1 MESQYS
7 LTNEEI
13 EDLVRTASRK
23 YRSPIDLDILISL
36 LNMVY
41 DTLEQHNRILAI
53 RTDPR
58 FAQSHV
64 PGEPD
69 LPLCF
74 QRDDPQ
80 AITRFFESLKS
91 QLRADH
97 IRSRR
102 AGDTT
107 LPSYGWCRERDT
119 SEHPH
124 YHLMLLFNADV
135 YGYLGNYQELNAKN
149 MGTRIQKAWC
159 SAVGLAHEDYAT
171 LAEFPPNA
179 VYRFTRIDA
188 LDRNSVYWD
197 FLIRLA
203 YLAKTRTKDTH
214 SSNRNFG
221 TSQCPS
227 FGGLACK

>member
-7 LTNEEI
+7 LTNEETD
-13 EDLVRTASRK
+13 DLVEIASRK
-23 YRSPIDLDILISL
+23 YRSPIDLNILNQL

-41 DTLEQHNRILAI
+41 GTLEQNNRILGI
-53 RTDPR
+53 RTDLR

-74 QRDDPQ
+74 QRDDAQ
-80 AITRFFESLKS
+80 AITRSFESLKS

-97 IRSRR
+97 NRSRR
-102 AGDTT
+102 PGDPT

-119 SEHPH
+119 SVHPH
-124 YHLMLLFNADV
+124 YHLVLLFNADV

-149 MGTRIQKAWC
+149 MATRIQKAWC
-159 SAVGLAHEDYAT
+159 SAIGLAHEDYFT

-179 VYRFTRIDA
+179 VYRFSRLDA
-188 LDRNSVYWD
+188 LDRNPVYWN
-197 FLIRLA
+197 FLVRLA
-203 YLAKTRTKDTH
+203 YLAKTRTKDVH
-214 SSNRNFG
+214 SGYRNFG
-221 TSQCPS
+221 TSQCS
-227 FGGLACK
+227 RSIGLTY

>member
-13 EDLVRTASRK
+13 YDLVEIASKK
-23 YRSPIDLDILISL
+23 YRSPIDRDILIPL

-41 DTLEQHNRILAI
+41 GALVQNNRILAI

-58 FAQSHV
+58 FALSHV

-69 LPLCF
+69 LPICF
-74 QRDDPQ
+74 QRDDAQ
-80 AITRFFESLKS
+80 AITRFFDSLKS

-97 IRSRR
+97 NRSRR
-102 AGDTT
+102 PGDPT

-124 YHLMLLFNADV
+124 YHLMLLFNGDA
-135 YGYLGNYQELNAKN
+135 YRYLGNYKDRNGDN
-149 MGTRIQKAWC
+149 MATRIQKAWC

-179 VYRFTRIDA
+179 VYRFSRFDA
-188 LDRNSVYWD
+188 LDRSPVYWG

-203 YLAKTRTKDTH
+203 YLAKTRTKDVH
-214 SSNRNFG
+214 SGYRNFG
-221 TSQCPS
+221 TSQCPCLS
-227 FGGLACK
+227 GLAC

>member
-1 MESQYS
+1 MKSQYS

-13 EDLVRTASRK
+13 EDLVRTAAKK
-23 YRSPIDLDILISL
+23 YKSPIDLNILNSL
-36 LNMVY
+36 LEMVY

-53 RTDPR
+53 RTDTR
-58 FAQSHV
+58 FALSHV

-69 LPLCF
+69 LPICF
-74 QRDDPQ
+74 QRDDAQ
-80 AITRFFESLKS
+80 AITRSFESLKS

-97 IRSRR
+97 NRSMR
-102 AGDTT
+102 AGEPTF
-107 LPSYGWCRERDT
+107 PSYGWCRERDT
-119 SEHPH
+119 SVHPH

-149 MGTRIQKAWC
+149 MATRIQKAWC
-159 SAVGLAHEDYAT
+159 SALGLAHEDYFT

-179 VYRFTRIDA
+179 VYRFSRFDA

-203 YLAKTRTKDTH
+203 YLAKTRTKDIH
-214 SSNRNFG
+214 SGYRNFG
-221 TSQCPS
+221 TSQCPRL
-227 FGGLACK
+227 GRLTC

>member
-13 EDLVRTASRK
+13 YDLVEIASKK
-23 YRSPIDLDILISL
+23 YRSPIDRDILIPL

-41 DTLEQHNRILAI
+41 GALVQNNRILAI

-58 FAQSHV
+58 FALSHV

-69 LPLCF
+69 LPICF
-74 QRDDPQ
+74 QRDDAQ

-97 IRSRR
+97 NRSRR
-102 AGDTT
+102 SGDTT

-119 SEHPH
+119 SEHSH

-149 MGTRIQKAWC
+149 MATRIQKAWC
-159 SAVGLAHEDYAT
+159 SAIGLAHEDYST

-179 VYRFTRIDA
+179 VYRFSRIDA
-188 LDRNSVYWD
+188 LDRSTLYWD

-203 YLAKTRTKDTH
+203 YLAKTRTKDVH
-214 SSNRNFG
+214 NDYRNFG
-221 TSQCPS
+221 TSQCPHL
-227 FGGLACK
+227 GRLTC

>member
-13 EDLVRTASRK
+13 DGLVEIASRK
-23 YRSPIDLDILISL
+23 YRSPIDLNILNSL
-36 LNMVY
+36 LEMVY

-53 RTDPR
+53 RTDTR
-58 FAQSHV
+58 FALSHAL
-64 PGEPD
+64 GEPD

-74 QRDDPQ
+74 QRDDAQ

-97 IRSRR
+97 KRSRR
-102 AGDTT
+102 PGNPA
-107 LPSYGWCRERDT
+107 LPSYGWCRECDT

-124 YHLMLLFNADV
+124 YHLMLLFNGDV
-135 YGYLGNYQELNAKN
+135 YRYLGNYKDRNGDN
-149 MGTRIQKAWC
+149 MATRIQKAWC

-179 VYRFTRIDA
+179 VYRFSRFDA
-188 LDRNSVYWD
+188 LDRSPVYWD

-203 YLAKTRTKDTH
+203 YLAKTRTKDVH
-214 SSNRNFG
+214 SSYRNFG
-221 TSQCPS
+221 TSQCPRLN
-227 FGGLACK
+227 GLAC

>member
-13 EDLVRTASRK
+13 DDLVEIASRK
-23 YRSPIDLDILISL
+23 YRSPIDLNILNSL
-36 LNMVY
+36 LEMVY

-53 RTDPR
+53 RTDTR
-58 FAQSHV
+58 FALSHA

-74 QRDDPQ
+74 QRDDMQ
-80 AITRFFESLKS
+80 AITRFTESLKS

-97 IRSRR
+97 KRSRR
-102 AGDTT
+102 PGDPT

-149 MGTRIQKAWC
+149 MSTRIQKAWC
-159 SAVGLAHEDYAT
+159 SAIGLAHGDYAT
-171 LAEFPPNA
+171 LTEFPPNA
-179 VYRFTRIDA
+179 VYRFSIFDA
-188 LDRNSVYWD
+188 LDRSPVYWD

-203 YLAKTRTKDTH
+203 YLAKTRTKDVH
-214 SSNRNFG
+214 SGYRNFA
-221 TSQCPS
+221 TSQCS
-227 FGGLACK
+227 KLGELTR

>member
-13 EDLVRTASRK
+13 DDLVEIASRK
-23 YRSPIDLDILISL
+23 YRSPINLNILNSL
-36 LNMVY
+36 LEMVY

-53 RTDPR
+53 RTDTR
-58 FAQSHV
+58 FALSHV

-69 LPLCF
+69 LPICF
-74 QRDDPQ
+74 QREDAQ

-97 IRSRR
+97 KRSRR
-102 AGDTT
+102 AGDPT
-107 LPSYGWCRERDT
+107 LPSYVWCRERDT
-119 SEHPH
+119 GEHPH

-135 YGYLGNYQELNAKN
+135 YGHLGNYQELNAKN
-149 MGTRIQKAWC
+149 MATRIQKAWC
-159 SAVGLAHEDYAT
+159 SAIGLAHEDYST

-179 VYRFTRIDA
+179 VYRFSRIDA
-188 LDRNSVYWD
+188 LDRSTLYWD

-203 YLAKTRTKDTH
+203 YLAKTRTKDVH
-214 SSNRNFG
+214 SGYRNFG
-221 TSQCPS
+221 TSQCPHL
-227 FGGLACK
+227 GRLTC

>member
-7 LTNEEI
+7 LTNEETDDLI
-13 EDLVRTASRK
+13 ELASRK
-23 YRSPIDLDILISL
+23 YKSPIDLNILNPL

-41 DTLEQHNRILAI
+41 GTLEQNNRILGI
-53 RTDPR
+53 RSDLR

-74 QRDDPQ
+74 QRDDTQ
-80 AITRFFESLKS
+80 AISRFFESLKS

-97 IRSRR
+97 NRSGRP
-102 AGDTT
+102 GDPT

-124 YHLMLLFNADV
+124 YHLMLLFNGDV
-135 YGYLGNYQELNAKN
+135 YRYLGNYKDRNGDN
-149 MGTRIQKAWC
+149 MSTRIQKAWC

-179 VYRFTRIDA
+179 VYRFSRFDA
-188 LDRNSVYWD
+188 LDRSPVYWD

-203 YLAKTRTKDTH
+203 YLAKTRTKDVH
-214 SSNRNFG
+214 SGYRNFG
-221 TSQCPS
+221 TSQCPCLS
-227 FGGLACK
+227 GLAC

>member
-13 EDLVRTASRK
+13 YDLIEIASKK
-23 YRSPIDLDILISL
+23 YRSPIDRDILIPL
-36 LNMVY
+36 LNIVY
-41 DTLEQHNRILAI
+41 GALVQNNRILAI
-53 RTDPR
+53 RSDLR

-64 PGEPD
+64 LGEPD

-74 QRDDPQ
+74 QRDDAQ

-97 IRSRR
+97 NRSRR
-102 AGDTT
+102 SGDTT

-119 SEHPH
+119 SEHSH
-124 YHLMLLFNADV
+124 YHLMLLLNADV

-149 MGTRIQKAWC
+149 MATRIQKAWC
-159 SAVGLAHEDYAT
+159 SAIGLAHEDYST

-179 VYRFTRIDA
+179 VYRFSRIDA
-188 LDRNSVYWD
+188 LDRSTLYWD

-203 YLAKTRTKDTH
+203 YLAKTRTKDVH
-214 SSNRNFG
+214 SGYRNFG
-221 TSQCPS
+221 TSQCPHL
-227 FGGLACK
+227 GRLTC

>member
-1 MESQYS
+1 MKSQYS

-13 EDLVRTASRK
+13 EDLASTAAKK
-23 YRSPIDLDILISL
+23 YKSPIDLNILNPL

-41 DTLEQHNRILAI
+41 DTLEQNKRILGI
-53 RTDPR
+53 RTDSR

-69 LPLCF
+69 LPICF
-74 QRDDPQ
+74 QRDDER
-80 AITRFFESLKS
+80 AITRFYESLKS

-97 IRSRR
+97 NRSRR
-102 AGDTT
+102 PGNPTI
-107 LPSYGWCRERDT
+107 PSYGWCRERDT
-119 SEHPH
+119 SVHPH

-149 MGTRIQKAWC
+149 MATRIQKAWC
-159 SAVGLAHEDYAT
+159 SAIGLAHEDYFT

-179 VYRFTRIDA
+179 VYRFSRLDA
-188 LDRNSVYWD
+188 LDRNPVYWN

-203 YLAKTRTKDTH
+203 YLAKTRTKDVH
-214 SSNRNFG
+214 SGYRNFG
-221 TSQCPS
+221 TSQCS
-227 FGGLACK
+227 RSIGLTY

>member
-1 MESQYS
+1 MESQYA
-7 LTNEEI
+7 LTREEI
-13 EDLVRTASRK
+13 EDLITVASK
-23 YRSPIDLDILISL
+23 LYRSPIDRGILNAL

-41 DTLEQHNRILAI
+41 STLEQYHRILAI

-58 FAQSHV
+58 FALSHV

-74 QRDDPQ
+74 QRDDTQ
-80 AITRFFESLKS
+80 AITRFFDSLKS

-97 IRSRR
+97 NRSRR

-107 LPSYGWCRERDT
+107 FPSYGWCRERDT

-149 MGTRIQKAWC
+149 MATRIQKAWC

-171 LAEFPPNA
+171 LTEFPPNA
-179 VYRFTRIDA
+179 VYRFSIFDA
-188 LDRNSVYWD
+188 LDRNQVYWS

-203 YLAKTRTKDTH
+203 YLAKTRTKDIH
-214 SSNRNFG
+214 SGYRNFG
-221 TSQCPS
+221 TSQCPRL
-227 FGGLACK
+227 GGLAC

>member
-13 EDLVRTASRK
+13 DDLVEIASRK
-23 YRSPIDLDILISL
+23 YRSPIDLNILNSL
-36 LNMVY
+36 LEMVY
-41 DTLEQHNRILAI
+41 DTLEQYNRILAI
-53 RTDPR
+53 RTDTR
-58 FAQSHV
+58 FALSHV

-69 LPLCF
+69 LPICF
-74 QRDDPQ
+74 QREDAQ

-97 IRSRR
+97 NRSKRP
-102 AGDTT
+102 GNPTF
-107 LPSYGWCRERDT
+107 PSYGWCRERDT

-149 MGTRIQKAWC
+149 MATRIQKAWC
-159 SAVGLAHEDYAT
+159 SAIGLAHEDYST

-179 VYRFTRIDA
+179 VYRFSRIDA
-188 LDRNSVYWD
+188 LDRNSVYWR

-203 YLAKTRTKDTH
+203 YLAKTKTKDVY
-214 SSNRNFG
+214 NGYRNFG
-221 TSQCPS
+221 TSQYIRL
-227 FGGLACK
+227 G

>member
-1 MESQYS
+1 MKSQYS

-13 EDLVRTASRK
+13 EELVSTAAKK
-23 YRSPIDLDILISL
+23 YKSPIDLNILNSL
-36 LNMVY
+36 LEMVY

-53 RTDPR
+53 RTDTR
-58 FAQSHV
+58 FALSHV

-69 LPLCF
+69 LPICF
-74 QRDDPQ
+74 QRDDAQ
-80 AITRFFESLKS
+80 AITRSFESLKS

-97 IRSRR
+97 NRSMR
-102 AGDTT
+102 AGEPTF
-107 LPSYGWCRERDT
+107 PSYGWCRERDT
-119 SEHPH
+119 SVHPH

-149 MGTRIQKAWC
+149 MATRIQKAWC
-159 SAVGLAHEDYAT
+159 SALGLAHEDYFT

-179 VYRFTRIDA
+179 VYRFSRFDA

-203 YLAKTRTKDTH
+203 YLAKTRTKDIH
-214 SSNRNFG
+214 SGYRNFG
-221 TSQCPS
+221 TSQCPRL
-227 FGGLACK
+227 GRLTC

>member
-7 LTNEEI
+7 LTNEETDDLI
-13 EDLVRTASRK
+13 EIASRK
-23 YRSPIDLDILISL
+23 YRSPIDLNILNPL

-41 DTLEQHNRILAI
+41 GTLEQNNRILGI
-53 RTDPR
+53 RSDLR

-74 QRDDPQ
+74 QRDDTQ
-80 AITRFFESLKS
+80 AISRFFESLKS

-97 IRSRR
+97 NRSGRP
-102 AGDTT
+102 GDPT

-124 YHLMLLFNADV
+124 YHLMLLFNGDV
-135 YGYLGNYQELNAKN
+135 YRYLGNYKDRNGDN
-149 MGTRIQKAWC
+149 MSTRIQKAWC
-159 SAVGLAHEDYAT
+159 SAVGLAHSDYAT

-179 VYRFTRIDA
+179 VYRFSRFDA
-188 LDRNSVYWD
+188 LDRSPVYWD

-203 YLAKTRTKDTH
+203 YLAKTRTKDVH
-214 SSNRNFG
+214 SGYRNFG
-221 TSQCPS
+221 TSQCPCLS
-227 FGGLACK
+227 GLAC

>member
-13 EDLVRTASRK
+13 DDLVEIASRK
-23 YRSPIDLDILISL
+23 YRSPIDLNILNPL

-41 DTLEQHNRILAI
+41 GTLMKNNRILGI
-53 RTDPR
+53 RTDSR

-69 LPLCF
+69 LPICF
-74 QRDDPQ
+74 QRDDEQ
-80 AITRFFESLKS
+80 AITRFYESLKS

-97 IRSRR
+97 NRSRR
-102 AGDTT
+102 PGDPT

-119 SEHPH
+119 SVHPH
-124 YHLMLLFNADV
+124 YHLVLLFNADV

-149 MGTRIQKAWC
+149 MATRIQKAWC
-159 SAVGLAHEDYAT
+159 SAIGLAHEDYFT

-179 VYRFTRIDA
+179 VYRFSRLDA
-188 LDRNSVYWD
+188 LERNPVYWN
-197 FLIRLA
+197 FLVRLA
-203 YLAKTRTKDTH
+203 YLAKTRTKDVH
-214 SSNRNFG
+214 SGYRNFG
-221 TSQCPS
+221 TSQCS
-227 FGGLACK
+227 RSIGLTY

>member
-7 LTNEEI
+7 LTNEETDDLI
-13 EDLVRTASRK
+13 EIASRK
-23 YRSPIDLDILISL
+23 YRSPIDLSILNPL

-41 DTLEQHNRILAI
+41 GTLEQNNRILGI
-53 RTDPR
+53 RSDLR

-74 QRDDPQ
+74 QRDDTQ
-80 AITRFFESLKS
+80 AISRFFESLKS

-97 IRSRR
+97 NRSGRP
-102 AGDTT
+102 GDPT

-124 YHLMLLFNADV
+124 YHLMLLFNGDV
-135 YGYLGNYQELNAKN
+135 YRYLGNYKDRNGDN
-149 MGTRIQKAWC
+149 MSTRIQKAWC

-179 VYRFTRIDA
+179 VYRFSRFDA
-188 LDRNSVYWD
+188 LDRSPVYWD

-203 YLAKTRTKDTH
+203 YLAKTRTKDVH
-214 SSNRNFG
+214 SGYRNFG
-221 TSQCPS
+221 TSQCPCLS
-227 FGGLACK
+227 GLAC

>member
-13 EDLVRTASRK
+13 DDLVEIASRK
-23 YRSPIDLDILISL
+23 YRSPIDLNILNSL
-36 LNMVY
+36 LEMVY

-53 RTDPR
+53 RTDTR
-58 FAQSHV
+58 FALSHV

-69 LPLCF
+69 LPICF
-74 QRDDPQ
+74 QREDAQ

-97 IRSRR
+97 KRSKRP
-102 AGDTT
+102 GNPTF
-107 LPSYGWCRERDT
+107 PSYGWCRERGT

-149 MGTRIQKAWC
+149 MATRIQKAWC
-159 SAVGLAHEDYAT
+159 SAIGLAYEDYST

-179 VYRFTRIDA
+179 VYRFSRFDA
-188 LDRNSVYWD
+188 LARNPVYWD

-203 YLAKTRTKDTH
+203 YLAKTRTKDTY
-214 SSNRNFG
+214 SGFRNFSI
-221 TSQCPS
+221 SQYPHLD
-227 FGGLACK
+227 GLVC

>member
-13 EDLVRTASRK
+13 DDLVEIASRK
-23 YRSPIDLDILISL
+23 YRSPIDLNILNSL
-36 LNMVY
+36 LEIVY

-53 RTDPR
+53 RTDTR
-58 FAQSHV
+58 FALSHA
-64 PGEPD
+64 PEEPD

-74 QRDDPQ
+74 QRDDAQ

-97 IRSRR
+97 HRSKRP
-102 AGDTT
+102 GNPTF
-107 LPSYGWCRERDT
+107 PSYGWCRERDA
-119 SEHPH
+119 SVHPH

-149 MGTRIQKAWC
+149 MATRIQKAWS
-159 SAVGLAHEDYAT
+159 SAIGLAHEDYAT
-171 LAEFPPNA
+171 LTEFPPNA
-179 VYRFTRIDA
+179 VYRFSRFDA
-188 LDRNSVYWD
+188 LDRSPVYWG

-203 YLAKTRTKDTH
+203 YLAKTRTKDTY
-214 SSNRNFG
+214 SGYRNFG
-221 TSQCPS
+221 TSQYLRL
-227 FGGLACK
+227 GG

>member
-7 LTNEEI
+7 LTDEEI
-13 EDLVRTASRK
+13 VMLTTETSRM
-23 YRSPIDLDILISL
+23 YDSPIDGYMLNKA

-41 DTLEQHNRILAI
+41 NSLEQHKRILAI

-58 FAQSHV
+58 FALSHV

-69 LPLCF
+69 LPICF
-74 QRDDPQ
+74 QQDDPQ

-97 IRSRR
+97 KRSRR
-102 AGDTT
+102 AGDPT
-107 LPSYGWCRERDT
+107 LPSYVWCRERDT
-119 SEHPH
+119 GEHPH

-149 MGTRIQKAWC
+149 MATRIQKAWC

-171 LAEFPPNA
+171 LTEFPPNA
-179 VYRFTRIDA
+179 VYRFSIFDA
-188 LDRNSVYWD
+188 LDRNPVYWD

-203 YLAKTRTKDTH
+203 YLAKTRTKDIH
-214 SSNRNFG
+214 SGYRNFG
-221 TSQCPS
+221 TSRCS
-227 FGGLACK
+227 RSIGLTY

>member
-1 MESQYS
+1 MESQYA
-7 LTNEEI
+7 LTREEI
-13 EDLVRTASRK
+13 EYLITVASK
-23 YRSPIDLDILISL
+23 LYRSPIDRGILNAL

-41 DTLEQHNRILAI
+41 STLEQYHRILAI

-58 FAQSHV
+58 FALSHV

-74 QRDDPQ
+74 QRDDTQ
-80 AITRFFESLKS
+80 AITRFFDSLKS

-97 IRSRR
+97 NRSRR

-107 LPSYGWCRERDT
+107 FPSYGWCRERDT

-149 MGTRIQKAWC
+149 MATRIQKAWC

-171 LAEFPPNA
+171 LTEFPPNA
-179 VYRFTRIDA
+179 VYRFSIFDA
-188 LDRNSVYWD
+188 LDRNQVYWS

-203 YLAKTRTKDTH
+203 YLAKTRTKDIH
-214 SSNRNFG
+214 SGYRNFG
-221 TSQCPS
+221 TSQCPRL
-227 FGGLACK
+227 GGLAC